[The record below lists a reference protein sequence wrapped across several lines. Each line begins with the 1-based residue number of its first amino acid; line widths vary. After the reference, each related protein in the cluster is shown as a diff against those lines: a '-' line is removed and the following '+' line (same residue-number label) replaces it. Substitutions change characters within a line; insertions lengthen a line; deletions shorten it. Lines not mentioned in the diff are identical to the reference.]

1 MKRINPEWV
10 KAIQSGVNPC
20 PYFDLQSMRI
30 VDISWGRA
38 LLEIELGRKHLQPF
52 GVVHGGVL
60 STIADAA
67 GFWGVYSQMEPGY
80 AMTTVELK
88 VNFLAPTKD
97 QGKLIGEG
105 RCIKLGRT
113 LGLGEATISNSAG
126 KVVAHATTTLMV
138 VPHLTLVNQD
148 QLPEKFLD

>member
-1 MKRINPEWV
+1 MKRINPDWV

-20 PYFDLQSMRI
+20 PYFELQSMRI
-30 VDISWGRA
+30 ADVSCGRA
-38 LLEIELGRKHLQPF
+38 RVEIDLAHKHLQPF
-52 GVVHGGVL
+52 GIVHGGVI
-60 STIADAA
+60 SSIADAA
-67 GFWGVYSQMEPGY
+67 GFWGVYSRMEPGQ

-97 QGKLIGEG
+97 QGQLIGEG

-113 LGLGEATISNSAG
+113 LGLGEATVTNSAG

-138 VPHLTLVNQD
+138 VPHLSLVNQD
-148 QLPEKFLD
+148 KLPAKFLD

>member
-1 MKRINPEWV
+1 MKRINPAWL

-20 PYFDLQSMRI
+20 PYFELQSMRI
-30 VDISWGRA
+30 ADVSWGKAR
-38 LLEIELGRKHLQPF
+38 LEIDLARKHLQPF
-52 GVVHGGVL
+52 GIVHGGVL

-67 GFWGVYSQMEPGY
+67 GFWGVYSQMEPGL

-97 QGKLIGEG
+97 EGQLIAEG

-113 LGLGEATISNSAG
+113 LGLGEATVMNSAG
-126 KVVAHATTTLMV
+126 RVVAHATTTLMV
-138 VPHLTLVNQD
+138 APRLTLVNQD
-148 QLPEKFLD
+148 DLPPKFLD